1 MLTKEH
7 LQRLAEKRLA
17 EAAALLAAGHW
28 SGAYYMAGYVAEL
41 GLKAVVARQ
50 FVADAIPD
58 KKLVNSIYTHD
69 IFDLVRHAGLDR
81 SLELESR
88 RDPRF
93 SIFWES
99 VKSWREDSRY
109 REWSHDDAKAIIE
122 AISDEQSGIF
132 KWIRTHW

>member
-1 MLTKEH
+1 MLTREH
-7 LQRLAEKRLA
+7 LQRLAAHRMA
-17 EAAALLAAGHW
+17 EAIALLDSGHW
-28 SGAYYMAGYVAEL
+28 SGAYYLAGYVAEL

-69 IFDLVRHAGLDR
+69 IFGLVQHAGLDR

-88 RDPRF
+88 QDPRF
-93 SIFWES
+93 AIFWES

-109 REWSHDDAKAIIE
+109 REWSQDDAKAIVE
-122 AISDEQSGIF
+122 AIADERSGIF
-132 KWIRTHW
+132 RWIRTHW